1 MAELPPQSVAAL
13 TVNSDEELHDENT
26 SKDTAES
33 GEKTKQQ
40 HTADQG
46 TAT

>member
-1 MAELPPQSVAAL
+1 MADLPPQSVAAL
-13 TVNSDEELHDENT
+13 TVNSEEEIYGENT

-46 TAT
+46 TNT

>member
-1 MAELPPQSVAAL
+1 MADLPPESVAAL
-13 TVNSDEELHDENT
+13 TVNSEEETHDENT
-26 SKDTAES
+26 SKDTTEN

-46 TAT
+46 IT